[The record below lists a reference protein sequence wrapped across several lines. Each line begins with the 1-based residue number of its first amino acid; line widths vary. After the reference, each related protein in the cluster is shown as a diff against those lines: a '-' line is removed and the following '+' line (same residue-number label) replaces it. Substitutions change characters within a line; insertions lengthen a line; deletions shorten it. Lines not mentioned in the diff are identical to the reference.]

1 MTSCFKSDIIYGNKQ
16 IETQRLS
23 VCFAIQPALENSH
36 REVIRLAG
44 NATDARIRAENA
56 LRQAKAAGADQKDI
70 AILQSAYD
78 AARTEELRQTGKN
91 EQARPLF

>member
-1 MTSCFKSDIIYGNKQ
+1 M
-16 IETQRLS
+16 
-23 VCFAIQPALENSH
+23 
-36 REVIRLAG
+36 AG

-56 LRQAKAAGADQKDI
+56 LKRAKASGADPKDV

-91 EQARPLF
+91 EQARPIF